1 MTPDINFGEKYC
13 SSGNNNH
20 ANNNTLSQLVKSS

>member
-20 ANNNTLSQLVKSS
+20 ANNNTFVAVS